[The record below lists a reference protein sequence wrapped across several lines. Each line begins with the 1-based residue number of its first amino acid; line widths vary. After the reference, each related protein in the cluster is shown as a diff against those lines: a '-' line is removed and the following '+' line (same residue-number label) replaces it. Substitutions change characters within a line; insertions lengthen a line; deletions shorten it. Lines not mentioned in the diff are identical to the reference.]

1 MVIRVAII
9 DQQPI
14 FRVGLNIAFSATDG
28 YEIIGEGN
36 SCSASIDAVKR
47 LSPDVMLFDVELPGA
62 PLSTVRRIFD
72 QFPHVKLIAM
82 SNSTDWNSVKLTLSA
97 GAIAYLLRT
106 ASRTEFCDAIDKA
119 HKGEPHIPSKLAT
132 DIVFHHCRPKEI
144 VIKSKLLHREGEV
157 LGKLILGRTNS
168 EIANDMSIK
177 LDVAKRIVANVYRKL
192 AVRNR
197 TEALMLVNSDN
208 IREFCD

>member
-14 FRVGLNIAFSATDG
+14 FRVGLKIAFSASEG
-28 YEIIGEGN
+28 YDLISEGN
-36 SCSASIDAVKR
+36 SCSDSIDAVKR

-62 PLSTVRRIFD
+62 PLYTVRRIFD
-72 QFPHVKLIAM
+72 QFPQVKLIAI
-82 SNSTDWNSVKLTLSA
+82 SNSTKWDSVNATLRA

-106 ASRTEFCDAIDKA
+106 ASRTEFCDAINKA
-119 HKGEPHIPSKLAT
+119 HKGEPHLPSKLAT
-132 DIVFHHCRPKEI
+132 DMVFEFCRPKEN
-144 VIKSKLLHREGEV
+144 VIRSKLLHREGEV

-208 IREFCD
+208 IREFCN